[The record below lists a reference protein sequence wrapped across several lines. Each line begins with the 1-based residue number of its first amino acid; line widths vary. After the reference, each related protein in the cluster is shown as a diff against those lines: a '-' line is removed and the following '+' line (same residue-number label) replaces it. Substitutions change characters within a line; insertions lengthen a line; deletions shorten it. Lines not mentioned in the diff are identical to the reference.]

1 MNASKTIAEKVKCFD
16 NNSKSSSLFP
26 AFQYISASVILNDGS
41 TYMHASYAKLG
52 IGGNHEKKYSVLQ
65 NCMLKTC
72 F

>member
-26 AFQYISASVILNDGS
+26 AFQYISASVIWNDGS